1 MATKTEL
8 KVIVSLRAIAY
19 FKATARLR
27 AIAQP
32 KKLPVTNQV
41 AAKTELY
48 IVISFKAISLA

>member
-32 KKLPVTNQV
+32 KVFS
-41 AAKTELY
+41 Y
-48 IVISFKAISLA
+48 